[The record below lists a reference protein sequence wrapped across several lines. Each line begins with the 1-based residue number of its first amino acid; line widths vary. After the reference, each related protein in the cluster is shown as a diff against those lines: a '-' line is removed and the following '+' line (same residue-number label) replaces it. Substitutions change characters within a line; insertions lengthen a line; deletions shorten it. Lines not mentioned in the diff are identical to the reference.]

1 MSGTGLES
9 AVSIG
14 DGAAGIVVEMSFDI
28 ARNDTTESAD
38 KVIYLSW
45 TCATD
50 CVCNT
55 DSVHANFVDSTIDGE
70 KVDEVRTEGIF
81 G

>member
-14 DGAAGIVVEMSFDI
+14 DGAASVVMEMSFDI
-28 ARNDTTESAD
+28 ARNDTSESAD
-38 KVIYLSW
+38 KVIYLPWSC
-45 TCATD
+45 TSD

-55 DSVHANFVDSTIDGE
+55 DSVHANFVDSTIDGK